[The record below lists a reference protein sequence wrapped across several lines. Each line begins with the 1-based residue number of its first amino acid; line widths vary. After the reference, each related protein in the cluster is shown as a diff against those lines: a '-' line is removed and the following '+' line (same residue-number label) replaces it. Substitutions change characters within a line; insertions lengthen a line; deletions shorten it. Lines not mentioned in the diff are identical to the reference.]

1 MVMADSLFKV
11 GVLGATGF
19 IGSPYREEIREC
31 KEAEIVAVC
40 ARRQDL
46 LDRAAG
52 EDQARLSTRNW
63 REVVEHPDINFVIV
77 GTPDALHH
85 EAVVA
90 CAAQGKHLLC
100 EKPVGMNAA
109 EAEEM
114 WGLYRE
120 AQPALAHF
128 VPFWTR
134 MVGVF
139 EIARDVVGS
148 GELGEIVSTIFRWQN
163 PRPAGMP
170 LTWRDDPGLSS
181 AGTIADVGS
190 HAYDVVRWITGTEA
204 ASVLA
209 HGETLTP
216 SKADLGAINLE
227 EALEWRAGETSEE
240 VHTRQGGT
248 VDYAS
253 LSCRYANGAVGSYL
267 LSHATFLRK
276 HLAPELELHGTS
288 ASLSVD
294 RWSGEVIL
302 VSPDQKKSILEK
314 VPDEGFGNRFGK
326 WVFPSLAPI
335 VRGEA
340 QSGSH
345 PDLEDGWIAQ
355 KFTDAA
361 AKSVKSGSWEKV

>member
-19 IGSPYREEIREC
+19 IGSPYRAEIREC
-31 KEAEIVAVC
+31 KEAEIVALC

-46 LDRAAG
+46 LAKAAR
-52 EDQARLSTRNW
+52 EDQAKVATQDW
-63 REVVEHPDINFVIV
+63 REVVEHPDVNLVIV

-114 WGLYRE
+114 WGLYRD

-139 EIARDVVGS
+139 EIAKDIVGS
-148 GELGEIVSTIFRWQN
+148 GELGAIVSTVFRWQN
-163 PRPAGMP
+163 PRPATMP
-170 LTWRDDPGLSS
+170 LTWRDDPELSS

-190 HAYDVVRWITGTEA
+190 HAYDVVRWIIGAEA

-227 EALEWRAGETSEE
+227 EALEWGGGETSEE
-240 VHTRQGGT
+240 ENTRKGGT

-253 LSCRYANGAVGSYL
+253 LSCRYTNGAVGSYL

-294 RWSGEVIL
+294 RWSGEVVM
-302 VSPDQKKSILEK
+302 VSPDQERRIVKKA
-314 VPDEGFGNRFGK
+314 PDEGFGNRFDK

-335 VRGEA
+335 VRGEETT
-340 QSGSH
+340 GHH

-361 AKSVKSGSWEKV
+361 AKSVEGGCWVKV